1 MILLANLTP
10 LLMFLAGAGLLTFIL
25 MKRASR
31 YFGRSRR
38 RRDQGPIEL
47 QPRPTSKWD
56 GAQKDTLAHI
66 EREKVEMHEMARD
79 LNGQLTSRIIVLEQL
94 IAESGQQI
102 KRMEEL
108 MQKIDQAEKAAL
120 AESSL
125 ELE

>member
-1 MILLANLTP
+1 MLLAASLTP

-31 YFGRSRR
+31 HFGRSRR
-38 RRDQGPIEL
+38 RRDKGPIDL
-47 QPRPTSKWD
+47 QPRPASKWD
-56 GAQKDTLAHI
+56 GAQQDTLAHI
-66 EREKVEMHEMARD
+66 EREKVEMHDMARD

-108 MQKIDQAEKAAL
+108 VQQIDQAEQNL
-120 AESSL
+120 AKPSI